1 MPAIEESVQQAA
13 TAGLM
18 AALRLPDPALMG
30 TAAVALGHAGLRWAV
45 VLCEC

>member
-1 MPAIEESVQQAA
+1 MQQAA

>member
-1 MPAIEESVQQAA
+1 VQQAA